1 MTQEK
6 KQNIK
11 MWALY
16 VLFFLAVRLLQDG
29 ILNKLP
35 IAGTVLNPLPMAAV
49 CVSIWTGA
57 EKGGLF
63 ALIMGLFCAQESGV
77 YGGVLLFSLVCCALV
92 GGWLCETVLNRRTLA
107 AVLLCA
113 MSLAFCLAV
122 EFLFRAW
129 MVGAHIGHFRIALR
143 QIVLTLPLAP
153 VLHLICRRIRKEG
166 AQWTA

>member
-1 MTQEK
+1 MTREK
-6 KQNIK
+6 KQNIR

-29 ILNKLP
+29 ILAKFP
-35 IAGTVLNPLPMAAV
+35 IADTVLNPLPMAAV

-63 ALIMGLFCAQESGV
+63 ALVMGLFCAQESGV
-77 YGGVLLFSLVCCALV
+77 YGGALLFALVCSALV
-92 GGWLCETVLNRRTLA
+92 GGWLCEAVFNRCLLA

-113 MSLAFCLAV
+113 ASLLLYIGA
-122 EFLFRAW
+122 EFIVRAW
-129 MVGAHIGHFRIALR
+129 LVGAHVGHFRIALR
-143 QIVLTLPLAP
+143 QTILTLPLAP
-153 VLHLICRRIRKEG
+153 VLYFVCGKIRKEG